1 MALAIYFYVINEL
14 IIMDE
19 NKQYTLY
26 NKMIDFKSYI
36 RNYVVINIP
45 NIHKDIR
52 IHLMD
57 ECYKILDNLFHA
69 SYNKGNIRM
78 KYLIEMKCNLSMIDV
93 LITDINNL
101 KCVKDSYVKSMIGK
115 ITDIKTIIYGWI
127 LNEENKKK

>member
-78 KYLIEMKCNLSMIDV
+78 KYNLSMIDV
-93 LITDINNL
+93 MITDINNL

>member
-1 MALAIYFYVINEL
+1 MALATYFYVINEL

-78 KYLIEMKCNLSMIDV
+78 KYNLSMIDV
-93 LITDINNL
+93 MITDINNL